1 MAREV
6 EAKWDDGEGYV
17 SYAYGANE
25 AEARERMIELF
36 EPQFDK
42 PNEAREY
49 VRENEDYMMTY
60 TTITERSHE
69 EG

>member
-1 MAREV
+1 M
-6 EAKWDDGEGYV
+6 DDHEGYV

-36 EPQFDK
+36 EPQFDQ
-42 PNEAREY
+42 PNQAREY
-49 VRENEDYMMTY
+49 VKGNEDYMLTY
-60 TTITERSHE
+60 KTVIERDDE